1 VDATGVKVNYSLPS
15 SLEFLASPDDYD
27 PASGVWDI
35 GNLPWGTVA
44 SMEIAAKAQKAGGAV
59 NTATIMGNEVDP
71 NTENNTASL
80 TIQVWSSGGSG
91 GVMPPVNPPVPPVNP
106 PIPPTPPNPNPP
118 IPHIPPE
125 PGPGPSNPPK
135 TQLDRDIAGVRGA
148 VSSGNTEENVP
159 EWTGDPGPEFTQEEY
174 EGWVKTML
182 KFSVEVAILA
192 FMEFTPSG
200 GSASGEYLQSV
211 KNAFLNNFKALN
223 TISSYFNKVMRTK
236 QISDVLANANKIIN
250 NPTVQK
256 ALKTWDELLN
266 KAGFNYGM
274 EVFKRG
280 MYKLFPGQEAK
291 IDALLLAYSSAQF
304 IQDPDGTINAV
315 IDIITSLM
323 KGQLPDR
330 ESFEKVFIF
339 DPVQD

>member
-1 VDATGVKVNYSLPS
+1 LPYT
-15 SLEFLASPDDYD
+15 FPDDVK
-27 PASGVWDI
+27 P
-35 GNLPWGTVA
+35 
-44 SMEIAAKAQKAGGAV
+44 
-59 NTATIMGNEVDP
+59 P
-71 NTENNTASL
+71 N
-80 TIQVWSSGGSG
+80 
-91 GVMPPVNPPVPPVNP
+91 NPPNNP
-106 PIPPTPPNPNPP
+106 PNQPPNNPPTPPTPPGPTPPDSPPLPPTPPNPNPP

-159 EWTGDPGPEFTQEEY
+159 EWTGDPRPEFTQEEY
-174 EGWVKTML
+174 EGWVKTIL

-223 TISSYFNKVMRTK
+223 TIGKYFGNNKYVKYLQEARKTIK
-236 QISDVLANANKIIN
+236 ES
-250 NPTVQK
+250 PTIEK
-256 ALKTWDELLN
+256 ALKGWDDLVSTS
-266 KAGFNYGM
+266 GFNYGM
-274 EVFKRG
+274 SVFKRG

-304 IQDPDGTINAV
+304 ITDPLGTPNA
-315 IDIITSLM
+315 IADIIISIFLEG
-323 KGQLPDR
+323 KLPDR

-339 DPVQD
+339 EPAQDK